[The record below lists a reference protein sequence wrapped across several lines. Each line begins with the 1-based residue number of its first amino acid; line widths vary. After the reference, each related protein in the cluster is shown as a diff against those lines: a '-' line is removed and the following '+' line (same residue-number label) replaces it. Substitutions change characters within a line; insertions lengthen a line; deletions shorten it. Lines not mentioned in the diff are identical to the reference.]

1 MPTPPP
7 PAPARKPRPARSTL
21 EALTAKEFMLS
32 FTNATLAAPDALT
45 TALATPLK
53 LEKGHQ
59 HQCFQGTA
67 LLPKFRLGFP
77 PQKRDNARCKGK
89 KTFEEQ
95 YRQADPS
102 HHHPNACV
110 CHQERTY
117 IGSSRA
123 SGWFLGFLE
132 GSGGLNKSFG
142 HHWEVIRRHVEI
154 MKKLLGGGWKSLG
167 SHNRNWQVIRSRL
180 EVTRSHNLYIAVHCR
195 AYFTPWEQVQE

>member
-7 PAPARKPRPARSTL
+7 PAPARKPRPARPTL
-21 EALTAKEFMLS
+21 EALTAKYFMLS

-45 TALATPLK
+45 TALAPPLK

-67 LLPKFRLGFP
+67 LLPKFRLGLP

-89 KTFEEQ
+89 QTFEEQ

-110 CHQERTY
+110 CHQVRSY

-132 GSGGLNKSFG
+132 GSGGHTKSFG
-142 HHWEVIRRHVEI
+142 DHWEVIRRHVEI

-167 SHNRNWQVIRSRL
+167 GLNRNWQVIRSRL
-180 EVTRSHNLYIAVHCR
+180 EVMRNHSEIPISHLRVIW
-195 AYFTPWEQVQE
+195 TP

>member
-1 MPTPPP
+1 MPTP
-7 PAPARKPRPARSTL
+7 PAPARKPRPARPTL

-45 TALATPLK
+45 TALAPALK

-67 LLPKFRLGFP
+67 LLPKFRLGLP

-89 KTFEEQ
+89 QTFEEQ

-102 HHHPNACV
+102 HYHPNADV
-110 CHQERTY
+110 CHQVKGYITY

-123 SGWFLGFLE
+123 SGWFIGFLE

-142 HHWEVIRRHVEI
+142 DHWEVIRRHVEI
-154 MKKLLGGGWKSLG
+154 MKKLLRGGWKSLG
-167 SHNRNWQVIRSRL
+167 GHNRNWQVIRSHL
-180 EVTRSHNLYIAVHCR
+180 EVMGSHSQSPISHNT
-195 AYFTPWEQVQE
+195 YFGHAK